1 VKKHIA
7 LRTSRAS
14 VVFVAALLAV
24 VVAACGSSGSTGS
37 GSSGSGSP
45 ASASSPSA
53 SSSDSSSS
61 GGVYNLPLITPQGPI
76 NPLTTA
82 DADAMYIVG
91 LASAQLV
98 DENTSGTLVP
108 QLATKWDVSSNGL
121 SWTFTLRPGAK
132 FSNGKPVTPADVVW
146 TVDQIIAPKSQSPA
160 ASGFAGIL
168 KSVKAGS
175 GNTVVFT
182 LAKPYS
188 DFPYLLTGANTWI
201 LPQGTALNTWINH
214 PVGAGQFVLE
224 KYTPGQ
230 GATYKKNP
238 DYWDASAVK
247 LSEIDA
253 KFFSSLQSEL
263 LAFQSGEVDQVNGTG
278 ITPKLVGSA
287 PHRVDTAGWTKFDG
301 FVFNVTQ
308 PPFNNVKVRQAIA
321 WALNRQEIVS
331 AAYQGQAVVGND
343 IPTFPNY
350 SVQPQGIP
358 QRSSNLA
365 TVKQLL
371 TGVQTPISFTIT
383 TYTDEQTLAQSIQQQ
398 LEATGDFKVN
408 IDALSEGAYYAGS
421 NSTTPWLNA
430 PATITDWAVR
440 LPSQLQAL
448 LYAKGAVWNA
458 SHYVSPQL
466 DSLTSQYEAT
476 TDPATRQTLANQIA
490 KIEYTDVPVIITAFQ
505 KSVLILSPKVQGSF
519 TNGQD
524 FYGGFDFRGISV
536 GS

>member
-1 VKKHIA
+1 
-7 LRTSRAS
+7 
-14 VVFVAALLAV
+14 
-24 VVAACGSSGSTGS
+24 
-37 GSSGSGSP
+37 
-45 ASASSPSA
+45 
-53 SSSDSSSS
+53 
-61 GGVYNLPLITPQGPI
+61 
-76 NPLTTA
+76 
-82 DADAMYIVG
+82 
-91 LASAQLV
+91 
-98 DENTSGTLVP
+98 
-108 QLATKWDVSSNGL
+108 
-121 SWTFTLRPGAK
+121 
-132 FSNGKPVTPADVVW
+132 
-146 TVDQIIAPKSQSPA
+146 
-160 ASGFAGIL
+160 
-168 KSVKAGS
+168 
-175 GNTVVFT
+175 VFT
-182 LAKPYS
+182 LATPYS

-201 LPQGTALNTWINH
+201 LPKGTALNTWINH
-214 PVGAGQFVLE
+214 PVGAGQFILE

-230 GATYKKNP
+230 GVTYKKNP

-247 LSEIDA
+247 LSGIDVR
-253 KFFSSLQSEL
+253 FYSSLQSEL
-263 LAFQSGEVDQVNGTG
+263 LAFQSGEVDQVSGTG

-358 QRSSNLA
+358 QRSQNLA

-371 TGVQTPISFTIT
+371 AGVKTPISFTIT

-398 LEATGDFKVN
+398 LQSTGDFKVK

-421 NSTTPWLNA
+421 NSATPWLNA

-440 LPSQLQAL
+440 LPSQLYAL

-458 SHYVSPQL
+458 SHYDNPQL
-466 DSLTSQYEAT
+466 ASLTSQYEAT
-476 TDPATRQTLANQIA
+476 TDATKRQTLANQIA

-505 KSVLILSPKVQGSF
+505 KTVLILSPKVQGSF
-519 TNGQD
+519 TDGQD